1 MHISVEDRMIAFISS
16 VMFRR
21 TPVKDQIEKFRKTG
35 KKDTEVWKR
44 L

>member
-1 MHISVEDRMIAFISS
+1 MIAFISS
-16 VMFRR
+16 VMFRG
-21 TPVKDQIEKFRKTG
+21 TPVKDQIEKFSKTG